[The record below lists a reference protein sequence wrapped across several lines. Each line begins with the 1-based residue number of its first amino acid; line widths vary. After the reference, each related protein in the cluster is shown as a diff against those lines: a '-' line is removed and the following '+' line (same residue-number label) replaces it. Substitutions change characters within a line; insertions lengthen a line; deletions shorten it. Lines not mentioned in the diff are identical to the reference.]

1 MVHINN
7 KTLLVYAITV
17 FTFVLFFFVTNRH
30 KPEKEDMM
38 NSIKEIQKVLQD
50 QKLMHPY
57 QPSQNKQ
64 EKIQHLGMK
73 KNNHEDDQT
82 ADDHHQKDAKTKGEL
97 ENVKIVYDQE
107 ENPSVT
113 TSNEDGDETKQVVSS
128 FMKFIQQQMDNMK
141 KNIDILNDWS
151 IYKYHSRK
159 LLRRLNLSPDKSN
172 IFPHVLAD
180 TITLD
185 CKIEYDV
192 IILVTS
198 RARHFE
204 RRAWIRET
212 WAASQAWSTKKN
224 WKVIFSV
231 DAVSDESRVLQNL
244 STESMKHK
252 DLLLMDIVDEYPN
265 LTKRLLV
272 SLKWIHQ
279 KANTKFVFKA
289 DDTVFV
295 HVDRILGHL
304 GDVWSHEDY
313 IGHVKRDQVPERD
326 GNYGVTI
333 KDWPGKT
340 YDPFCKGG
348 GFILSNSI
356 IGKMIPHFNWVKPL
370 KIDDAYVGHLVK
382 LVGGRPF
389 HAPGHFLL
397 WNGNC
402 GYSNELVLSNPVEEK
417 DCADFLMS
425 KAKIEMGKLKKGHKY
440 EDVESLGSYREMLK
454 KSS

>member
-1 MVHINN
+1 MVLNYCFHLRYNMVHINN

-73 KNNHEDDQT
+73 KKNHGDDQT

-172 IFPHVLAD
+172 IFPHVLGRYHY
-180 TITLD
+180 T
-185 CKIEYDV
+185 
-192 IILVTS
+192 
-198 RARHFE
+198 R
-204 RRAWIRET
+204 
-212 WAASQAWSTKKN
+212 
-224 WKVIFSV
+224 
-231 DAVSDESRVLQNL
+231 LQN
-244 STESMKHK
+244 
-252 DLLLMDIVDEYPN
+252 
-265 LTKRLLV
+265 
-272 SLKWIHQ
+272 
-279 KANTKFVFKA
+279 
-289 DDTVFV
+289 
-295 HVDRILGHL
+295 
-304 GDVWSHEDY
+304 
-313 IGHVKRDQVPERD
+313 
-326 GNYGVTI
+326 
-333 KDWPGKT
+333 
-340 YDPFCKGG
+340 
-348 GFILSNSI
+348 
-356 IGKMIPHFNWVKPL
+356 
-370 KIDDAYVGHLVK
+370 
-382 LVGGRPF
+382 
-389 HAPGHFLL
+389 
-397 WNGNC
+397 
-402 GYSNELVLSNPVEEK
+402 
-417 DCADFLMS
+417 
-425 KAKIEMGKLKKGHKY
+425 
-440 EDVESLGSYREMLK
+440 
-454 KSS
+454 